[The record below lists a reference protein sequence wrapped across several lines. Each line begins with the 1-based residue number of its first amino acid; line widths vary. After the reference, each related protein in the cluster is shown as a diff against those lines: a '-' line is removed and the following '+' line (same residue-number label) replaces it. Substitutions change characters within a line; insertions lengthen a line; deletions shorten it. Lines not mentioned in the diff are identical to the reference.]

1 MSKAVV
7 TIIGVDR
14 VGIVAGISTVLA
26 SHNANIVNISQT
38 NFEDI
43 FTMIMLVDLSKL
55 KGTFDDLQRALQD
68 KGKELGVQVNI
79 QREEIFRYMHRV

>member
-1 MSKAVV
+1 MNRAIVS
-7 TIIGVDR
+7 IIGVDK

-26 SHNANIVNISQT
+26 GFNANIVNISQT

-43 FTMIMLVDLSKL
+43 FTMIMLVDLSAL
-55 KGTFDDLQRALQD
+55 KGDFESLQKALKE

-79 QREEIFRYMHRV
+79 QREEIFRYMHRL

>member
-1 MSKAVV
+1 MGKAIVS
-7 TIIGVDR
+7 IIGVDR

-26 SHNANIVNISQT
+26 DHNANIVNISQT

-55 KGTFDDLQRALQD
+55 KGTFEALQRALEE
-68 KGKELGVQVNI
+68 KGKELGVQVSI
-79 QREEIFRYMHRV
+79 QREEIFRFMHRI

>member
-1 MSKAVV
+1 MSKAIVS
-7 TIIGVDR
+7 IIGVDK

-26 SHNANIVNISQT
+26 NHNANIVNISQT

-55 KGTFDDLQRALQD
+55 KGTFEGLQKALEE
-68 KGKELGVQVNI
+68 KAKELGVQVNI
-79 QREEIFRYMHRV
+79 QREEIFRYMHRI